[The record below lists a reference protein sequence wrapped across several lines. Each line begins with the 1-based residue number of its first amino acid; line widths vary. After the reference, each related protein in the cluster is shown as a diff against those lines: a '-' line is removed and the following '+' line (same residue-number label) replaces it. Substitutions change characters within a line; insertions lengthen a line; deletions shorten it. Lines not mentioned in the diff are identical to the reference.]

1 MLKINE
7 LTVCHGYVQ
16 ALWGVTLE
24 AKKGELLAILGNNG
38 AGKSTLLGTIAGLY
52 KVVTGDIVLG
62 DKPLS
67 GCTTEQLVGQGIS
80 LVPEQ
85 REIFS
90 NLSVRDNLMLGAF
103 HRYHRHKKELHS
115 DIGEILEIFP
125 ALKGKQKELAGS
137 LSGGLQQMLAIG
149 RGLMAHPSLLL
160 LDEPSIGLA
169 PIIVGEI
176 MSVLDQLKKDGV
188 TIILVEQNSKAA
200 LKVAD
205 RVLVMERGKIT
216 KNGSVE
222 EMGDSLLQEAY
233 LGKSPLQAVETIGS
247 PLSNTC

>member
-1 MLKINE
+1 M
-7 LTVCHGYVQ
+7 Q
-16 ALWGVTLE
+16 ALRGVTLE
-24 AKKGELLAILGNNG
+24 AKQGELLAILGNNG

-52 KVVTGDIVLG
+52 KPVAGDIILQSKSLNG
-62 DKPLS
+62 W
-67 GCTTEQLVGQGIS
+67 TTEQLVRQGIS

-90 NLSVRDNLMLGAF
+90 TLSVQDNLMLGAF
-103 HRYHRHKKELHS
+103 HRYHKHREELDS
-115 DIGEILEIFP
+115 DLRRVLEIFP
-125 ALKGKQKELAGS
+125 ALKGREKDLAGS

-149 RGLMAHPSLLL
+149 RGLMAQPSLLL

-169 PIIVGEI
+169 PMIVREI
-176 MSVLDQLKKDGV
+176 MSILDQLKKDGV

-216 KNGSVE
+216 KNGSSE
-222 EMGDSLLQEAY
+222 EIGEILLREAY
-233 LGKSPLQAVETIGS
+233 LGKSRMQVSEAI
-247 PLSNTC
+247 